1 MPKSNFSMD
10 WGVVLHGCA
19 LWLCGPEHTLA
30 TFQLQDFFRK
40 KISDLSYGAQ
50 QCQFLIFLEEGGL
63 FLRVFKTDFKKKPCS
78 QKGDFCQKTV
88 KIKDSGDFLLKITSL
103 GCSIFGL

>member
-30 TFQLQDFFRK
+30 TFQLQDFFA
-40 KISDLSYGAQ
+40 KI
-50 QCQFLIFLEEGGL
+50 FPTFPMGL
-63 FLRVFKTDFKKKPCS
+63 TNVNFS
-78 QKGDFCQKTV
+78 
-88 KIKDSGDFLLKITSL
+88 S
-103 GCSIFGL
+103 